1 MPFRTPPTEIA
12 SLRMVLHT
20 VAVVLCLVPA
30 AVAGEISTVAG
41 TGSAKLGL
49 SEGKASEVNLGQP
62 FGVEVAAD
70 GGIFITEVENHRVLR
85 LDPKT
90 QQVKVVAGNGTK
102 GRSGD
107 GGLAV
112 KAAMWEPYEVRLDAK
127 GNLFV
132 VEMKNAVIR
141 KVDAESG
148 TITTIAGT
156 GEVGFGGDGGPAVEA
171 KFNQP
176 HSIALDGRG
185 GLYVADIINHRIR
198 RIDLESGKIETV
210 CGNGKPE
217 LPKVGALAVEQPI
230 RGPRALFVT
239 GRTLWI
245 ALREGNSVWKIDLET
260 GRIHPVAGT
269 GKVGMQDGPAAEA
282 TFNGP
287 KGIAVGAHD
296 DLYVMDTENQAV
308 RKIDAKAG
316 TVSTIAGGGPKT
328 KGFGGDGGP
337 ALSGR
342 MDRPHGIA
350 VDPAG
355 NVYIGDTNNHRVRKV
370 TP

>member
-1 MPFRTPPTEIA
+1 MIRRPYSSRVSALRAWLGSAAAALCFVQAA
-12 SLRMVLHT
+12 S
-20 VAVVLCLVPA
+20 
-30 AVAGEISTVAG
+30 AGEISTVAG
-41 TGSAKLGL
+41 TGSPKLGL
-49 SEGKASEVNLGQP
+49 SEGKASEVNIGQP

-90 QQVKVVAGNGTK
+90 QRVKVVAGNGTK

-107 GGLAV
+107 GGPAV

-127 GNLFV
+127 GNLFI

-148 TITTIAGT
+148 IITTIAGT
-156 GEVGFGGDGGPAVEA
+156 GEVGFGGDGGPAVQA

-198 RIDLESGKIETV
+198 KIDLESGTIATI

-230 RGPRALFVT
+230 KGPRALFVT

-245 ALREGNSVWKIDLET
+245 ALREGNSVWKLDLDS
-260 GRIHPVAGT
+260 GKIHPVAGT

-287 KGIAVGAHD
+287 KGIAVGAD
-296 DLYVMDTENQAV
+296 EALYVMDTENQAV
-308 RKIDAKAG
+308 RKIDVKSG

-337 ALSGR
+337 ALAGK

-355 NVYIGDTNNHRVRKV
+355 NVYVGDTNNHRVRKV